1 MYEMLEEYIG
11 NISVNNI
18 HKGSILYGLI
28 FLTYINSKYGY
39 IQKEFL
45 YGTPC

>member
-11 NISVNNI
+11 NISVNYI
-18 HKGSILYGLI
+18 HKGSILYSLI

-39 IQKEFL
+39 IHLHRQ
-45 YGTPC
+45 

>member
-11 NISVNNI
+11 NISVNYI

-28 FLTYINSKYGY
+28 FFDIY
-39 IQKEFL
+39 
-45 YGTPC
+45 